1 MHKLIVIFHD
11 FRIRYKHNK
20 VVLFCLF
27 LLALFPCPSKK
38 ALAFILLWSN
48 STCDHSRRCG
58 GSIQPSCVVFCVVW
72 SSADLCNWSLP
83 QWGVLPHPGLWAHP
97 VSVALCQCPCPPLQA
112 TWPQTTSGLPM
123 GCTGQEVC
131 NDISVHMKKGYGY
144 TFLEDVQ
151 PCFQSKLWKTFSS
164 FCLKVLQGSHL
175 KWANKCLCACLIKHN
190 KKNFR

>member
-1 MHKLIVIFHD
+1 MISEYVIST
-11 FRIRYKHNK
+11 IK
-20 VVLFCLF
+20 LFCFVF